1 MSEYEILKFYE
12 DALIH
17 IEDVLGTNETTNQQL
32 ENLCVK
38 LFGGDFLGVFS
49 ANHWPKL
56 ILNNQM
62 FIINNKSD
70 RSSGE
75 HWLSIIKY
83 KNKIYGFDSFARAV
97 HNLSRYWKHKA
108 IINANHERNQ
118 SFLSY
123 DCGPRSITFL
133 ITFQKYK
140 LKCLRVI

>member
-1 MSEYEILKFYE
+1 
-12 DALIH
+12 
-17 IEDVLGTNETTNQQL
+17 
-32 ENLCVK
+32 
-38 LFGGDFLGVFS
+38 
-49 ANHWPKL
+49 
-56 ILNNQM
+56 M

-75 HWLSIIKY
+75 HWIAIVKY

-108 IINANHERNQ
+108 IINANHIRNQ

-123 DCGPRSITFL
+123 DCGPCSIAFL